1 VHVPLVALLALL
13 IPVIWPQDGV
23 GDTFR
28 FWYAGHIVATGGS
41 PYDQSAWAS
50 AGDTYGIFATEMAI
64 ACAPSPNAPVCLWPY
79 PPTTALLFAPFG
91 LLGVRDGLNALAAFF
106 VLLAAA
112 SVVVVGHWMR
122 ARALATRALAMCACV
137 VSHPFVFDVHAGHFE
152 GLGVIGIVLVAVG
165 LTRRRVAPVV
175 VGALLLSVKPHLYLG
190 LAVIVLLL
198 LLVRRDWRTLTLT
211 FGAVAAINGLA
222 LLLYPEAL
230 GAMLGRAGQV
240 FGLGWA
246 TTWAFASSIF
256 PSAAVGML
264 IVYAIAAVAY
274 VAAVRF
280 APAERRVELLV
291 AGGVAIAL
299 SVSPY
304 VQPYDFLLLF
314 PAFAIA
320 LTLHESLGQ
329 PARGILLLTTAG
341 TLGVGTWLAI
351 VGTSVVPTLPGSLP
365 VVLLVL
371 LAIAAWTARGLSAGS
386 SRP

>member
-1 VHVPLVALLALL
+1 
-13 IPVIWPQDGV
+13 
-23 GDTFR
+23 
-28 FWYAGHIVATGGS
+28 
-41 PYDQSAWAS
+41 
-50 AGDTYGIFATEMAI
+50 
-64 ACAPSPNAPVCLWPY
+64 
-79 PPTTALLFAPFG
+79 
-91 LLGVRDGLNALAAFF
+91 
-106 VLLAAA
+106 
-112 SVVVVGHWMR
+112 
-122 ARALATRALAMCACV
+122 
-137 VSHPFVFDVHAGHFE
+137 
-152 GLGVIGIVLVAVG
+152 
-165 LTRRRVAPVV
+165 
-175 VGALLLSVKPHLYLG
+175 
-190 LAVIVLLL
+190 
-198 LLVRRDWRTLTLT
+198 
-211 FGAVAAINGLA
+211 
-222 LLLYPEAL
+222 
-230 GAMLGRAGQV
+230 
-240 FGLGWA
+240 
-246 TTWAFASSIF
+246 
-256 PSAAVGML
+256 ML